1 MLPERSWNDT
11 RRPYPAGQSVHAIVR
26 GVARAQPDAVALV
39 HGGTTVGYGELDRAA
54 DGCAARLA
62 ALGVRRGDVVPVLLP
77 RSAALVATVL
87 GILKVGAAY
96 ALLDVHWPDGRVREV
111 LDQLD
116 ARLVVASAEVPGRA
130 TWTPPEALDSW
141 QDGFEPDD
149 FGPAGFEPVEV
160 DGGDPCCVFFTSGTT
175 GRAKCVLTPH
185 RAIVRLFRPA
195 SFARFDAGTVV
206 PQAAPQPWDGFALEL
221 WSALLSGGTSL
232 LVDEPYLSAQTLRD
246 GVARHGVDTA
256 WITSSLFNMIVDE
269 DVAAFRGMG
278 QVMIGGERLSAPH
291 VRRFLAAHPDVVLL
305 NGYGP
310 VESTVF
316 ATTHRIGA
324 ADCDRPTGIPIGR
337 PVPDTQVHVLDG
349 TRPCAVG
356 EVGELCVSGDGL
368 AIGYLGADDATS
380 EQFVEVAVEG
390 VPTRVYRTGDTG
402 WWDAD
407 GLLHYAGRRDRQVK
421 VRGHRVEPAEVERQ
435 VERVLGVRRCVVL
448 PRRDAAG
455 AVDGLAAFCV
465 PAVEGDRLDGARDAL
480 RDAVVHYHLPD
491 VVLAVAEFPLT
502 GNGKLDENALLALV
516 PAGAGEGGGLA
527 GEQDALVVRVAR
539 VFAAVLDRAEVPPDV
554 PFTALG
560 GTSLGA
566 GRVCARLAAELGRPV
581 PVSRLLGNPTARALA
596 EWLRSTG
603 ETDARGTAPPADV
616 PLSPMQV
623 GFLTRH
629 LLEPDDRSGHCLG
642 TWVIDGHLDRHALNA
657 ALARVHHRHE
667 ALRAAYSPGRTP
679 CARPLDVPAPDLTV
693 LDEAP
698 SVDAAVSAL
707 RAELRGQLDLRAG
720 RVWRAAL
727 VPLPGRGCVFGYVV
741 HHIAF
746 DGWSESVFARD
757 LAAACRD
764 EPDLAPGLADTWS
777 TRQDYLRHADLER
790 QRAWVA
796 EELRD
801 LPALVYPGGPDA
813 PDREPV
819 RVEEVLTPTD
829 VAVLDAAAEAAG
841 VTRFAALLAAY
852 GRALAELTGQDDFGV
867 GVPVAHRADHRLHDV
882 VGCHVDLVCVRLRG
896 DALAGSPGR
905 VGELVRRAFEAQDV
919 GFSEVVRLVNPPR
932 SSRTPLFQNLFAY
945 QDNAPPSLPLD
956 GVATRFLR
964 QPYLG
969 LPTEVQT
976 DVWPT
981 DDGGLRVVV
990 DFLPAAV
997 GAGFAGDL
1005 AKRFADLVR
1014 ARPETPEDA
1023 S

>member
-1 MLPERSWNDT
+1 VILPEETWNDT
-11 RRPYPAGQSVHAIVR
+11 RRPYPVGQSVHAIVR
-26 GVARAQPDAVALV
+26 ELARTRPDAVALI
-39 HGGTTVGYGELDRAA
+39 HSSMTVGYGDLDRAA
-54 DGCAARLA
+54 DAHAARLA
-62 ALGVRRGDVVPVLLP
+62 TLGVRRGDVVPVLLP
-77 RSAALVATVL
+77 RSATLVATML
-87 GILKVGAAY
+87 GILKLGAAY
-96 ALLDVHWPDGRVREV
+96 ALLDAHWPDERVQEV
-111 LDQLD
+111 MDQLD
-116 ARLVVASAEVPGRA
+116 ARLVVASAEVSGRT
-130 TWTPPEALDSW
+130 TWTPPATLDA
-141 QDGFEPDD
+141 
-149 FGPAGFEPVEV
+149 GPVDFEPVEV

-185 RAIVRLFRPA
+185 RAIVRLFRPG
-195 SFARFDAGTVV
+195 SFARFDADTVV

-221 WSALLSGGTSL
+221 WSVLLSGGTSL

-246 GVARHGVDTA
+246 GVTRHGVDTA

-269 DVAAFRGMG
+269 DPAAFRGMG

-291 VRRFLAAHPDVVLL
+291 VRRFLAAHPDIVLL

-316 ATTHRIGA
+316 ATTHRISA

-349 TRPCAVG
+349 TRPCEVG
-356 EVGELCVSGDGL
+356 ETGELCVAGDGL
-368 AIGYLGADDATS
+368 AIGYLGADDATA
-380 EQFVEVAVEG
+380 EKFVEVTIEG

-421 VRGHRVEPAEVERQ
+421 VRGHRVEPAEIERQ
-435 VERVLGVRRCVVL
+435 VERALGVRRCVVL

-455 AVDGLAAFCV
+455 TVDGLVAFCV
-465 PAVEGDRLDGARDAL
+465 PAVGGDPLVGARDVL
-480 RDAVVHYHLPD
+480 SGVVVHYHLPD

-502 GNGKLDENALLALV
+502 GNGKLDEDALLALV
-516 PAGAGEGGGLA
+516 PDGAVDVGGLA
-527 GEQDALVVRVAR
+527 GEQDPLVVQVAR
-539 VFAAVLDRAEVPPDV
+539 VFAAVLDRAEVSPDV
-554 PFTALG
+554 SFTALG

-581 PVSRLLGNPTARALA
+581 PVSRLLGHPTARALA
-596 EWLRSTG
+596 GWLRSTG
-603 ETDARGTAPPADV
+603 ETGVEDTAPPVDV

-642 TWVIDGHLDRHALNA
+642 TWIVDGDLDRQAMNT

-667 ALRAAYSPGRTP
+667 ALRAAYSPGRNP
-679 CARPLDVPAPDLTV
+679 FAKAVDVPAPELTV

-707 RAELRGQLDLRAG
+707 RAELRQQLDLRDG

-727 VPLPGRGCVFGYVV
+727 VPLSGRRGVFGYVV

-746 DGWSESVFARD
+746 DGWSEAVFARD
-757 LAAACRD
+757 LAAAYRGGLD
-764 EPDLAPGLADTWS
+764 RAPGLADTWS
-777 TRQDYLRHADLER
+777 LRQDYLRHADLER
-790 QRAWVA
+790 QRAWA
-796 EELRD
+796 KEELRD
-801 LPALVYPGGPDA
+801 LPQLVYPVGPDV
-813 PDREPV
+813 PDHEPG
-819 RVEEVLTPTD
+819 RVEEVLTPAD
-829 VAVLDAAAEAAG
+829 VAVLDAAADAAG
-841 VTRFAALLAAY
+841 VTRFVALLAAY
-852 GRALAELTGQDDFGV
+852 GRALAELTGQDDFAV
-867 GVPVAHRADHRLHDV
+867 GVPVAQRADHRLHDV

-896 DALAGSPGR
+896 DAGSLTQ
-905 VGELVRRAFEAQDV
+905 VGDLVRRAFEAQDV
-919 GFSEVVRLVNPPR
+919 GFGEVVRLVNPPR

-945 QDNAPPSLPLD
+945 QDNTPPDLPLD

-990 DFLPAAV
+990 GFLPAAV
-997 GAGFAGDL
+997 AVGFADDL

>member
-1 MLPERSWNDT
+1 M
-11 RRPYPAGQSVHAIVR
+11 
-26 GVARAQPDAVALV
+26 ARARPDAVALV
-39 HGGTTVGYGELDRAA
+39 HGGTTVRYGELDRAA
-54 DGCAARLA
+54 DGHATRLA
-62 ALGVRRGDVVPVLLP
+62 ALGVGRGDVVPVLLP
-77 RSAALVATVL
+77 RSATLITTML

-96 ALLDVHWPDGRVREV
+96 ALLDVHWPDGRVQEV

-116 ARLVVASAEVPGRA
+116 ARLVVASAEVSGRT
-130 TWTPPEALDSW
+130 TWTPPATLDAATL
-141 QDGFEPDD
+141 DA
-149 FGPAGFEPVEV
+149 GPADFEPVEV

-185 RAIVRLFRPA
+185 RAIVRLFRPG
-195 SFARFDAGTVV
+195 SFARFDADTVV

-221 WSALLSGGTSL
+221 WSVLLSGGTSL

-269 DVAAFRGMG
+269 DPAAFRGMG

-291 VRRFLAAHPDVVLL
+291 VRRFLAAHPDIVLL

-316 ATTHRIGA
+316 ATTHRISA

-349 TRPCAVG
+349 TRPCEVG
-356 EVGELCVSGDGL
+356 ETGELCVAGDGL
-368 AIGYLGADDATS
+368 AIGYLGADDATA
-380 EQFVEVAVEG
+380 EKFVEVTIDG

-421 VRGHRVEPAEVERQ
+421 VRGHRVEPAEIERQ
-435 VERVLGVRRCVVL
+435 VERALGARRCVVL

-455 AVDGLAAFCV
+455 TVDGLVAFCV
-465 PAVEGDRLDGARDAL
+465 PAVDGDPLVGARDAL
-480 RDAVVHYHLPD
+480 SGVVVHYHLPD

-502 GNGKLDENALLALV
+502 GNGKLDEDALLALV
-516 PAGAGEGGGLA
+516 PDSAVYVGGLA
-527 GEQDALVVRVAR
+527 GEQDPLVVQVAR
-539 VFAAVLDRAEVPPDV
+539 VFAAVLDQAEVSPDV
-554 PFTALG
+554 AFTALG

-596 EWLRSTG
+596 GWLRSTG
-603 ETDARGTAPPADV
+603 ETGGEDTAPPVDV

-642 TWVIDGHLDRHALNA
+642 TWIVDGDLDRQAMNA

-667 ALRAAYSPGRTP
+667 ALRAAYSPGRKP
-679 CARPLDVPAPDLTV
+679 FAKAVDVPAPELTV
-693 LDEAP
+693 MDEAP

-707 RAELRGQLDLRAG
+707 RAELRQQLDLRDG

-727 VPLPGRGCVFGYVV
+727 VPLSGQGGVFGYVV

-746 DGWSESVFARD
+746 DGWSEAVFARD
-757 LAAACRD
+757 LAAAYRGGLD
-764 EPDLAPGLADTWS
+764 HAPGLADTWS
-777 TRQDYLRHADLER
+777 LRQDYLRHADLER
-790 QRAWVA
+790 QRAWA
-796 EELRD
+796 KEELRD
-801 LPALVYPGGPDA
+801 LPQLVYPVGPDA
-813 PDREPV
+813 PDHEPG
-819 RVEEVLTPTD
+819 RVEEVLTPAD
-829 VAVLDAAAEAAG
+829 VAVLDAAADAAG
-841 VTRFAALLAAY
+841 VTRFVALLAAY
-852 GRALAELTGQDDFGV
+852 GRALAELSGQDDFAV
-867 GVPVAHRADHRLHDV
+867 GVPVAQRADHRLHDV

-896 DALAGSPGR
+896 DAGSLTH
-905 VGELVRRAFEAQDV
+905 VGDLVRRAFEAQDV
-919 GFSEVVRLVNPPR
+919 GFGEVVRLVNPPR

-945 QDNAPPSLPLD
+945 QDNTPPDLPLD
-956 GVATRFLR
+956 DVATRFLR

-990 DFLPAAV
+990 GFLPAAV
-997 GAGFAGDL
+997 AVGFADDL